1 MSFCAPP
8 LDPNPGNATEFHSPV
23 YPDSLNLFLYHQR
36 ANPMIKIAFGNYT
49 NFGITY
55 GDAAITRIR
64 VKNLVFWIPRQ
75 IDKS

>member
-8 LDPNPGNATEFHSPV
+8 LEPNPGDATEFHSPV
-23 YPDSLNLFLYHQR
+23 YPDSLNLFVYHQR
-36 ANPMIKIAFGNYT
+36 ADPMIKIAFGNYT

-64 VKNLVFWIPRQ
+64 VKNSCFLDSKTNR
-75 IDKS
+75 